1 MANNENDAHEHK
13 RGLFGWR
20 KRTKAETTVEVPEPG
35 PSTVDADRPANEPH
49 PQTAPI
55 GEPEG
60 FIASAD
66 PVDPQSIDVPEAGA
80 DGGSAAG
87 DQKSDVP
94 SAAEAGLDAHGP
106 QVSGAATQPGDRFVP
121 PAMPERP
128 VYDSGQAAADAAR
141 ILRAAR
147 ARRPAGAPDPLHEHH
162 AGAADATGTVKPAD
176 VDAAKANISETS
188 SATATPPAEPRRD
201 DVTPVD
207 AQKTESGDAAAGALA
222 SAVETPSTGEAAQ
235 ASAPEPSANAA
246 SSAPSAGASAAAAAA
261 PAPERP
267 EDSANSER
275 PANSES
281 SEKSESSQEDAP
293 APVTEPNPVAPQE
306 AAASALLAQQ
316 SDDAEKPPLDGAP
329 RTTSTYDPDVD
340 VDTHPSAQPLIAT
353 PISLD
358 DAPAAAVAPA
368 GEEPATTEP
377 AAAARPVSQPAP
389 LEAATAP
396 LAPASARDASVAAA
410 AAEVAEQPTA
420 EIPEETVEATPRPGD
435 RDDAPDAASTR
446 QIAPSVTAA
455 ATQTPAE
462 DDELEPSSA
471 PLITER
477 NVEVRHLQRS
487 FGRKN
492 RALTDVSFTARSGH
506 VTALVGVNGAGKST
520 VLQILATLL
529 KPQNG
534 EVRING
540 IDAVARPQDARS
552 SIGWVPDH
560 IPLWPRMT
568 VRHTLQTFAR
578 LYGLPR
584 AEARKRTIDLMTKT
598 GLNDVAK
605 RQARQL
611 SRGQRQLLSLARALV
626 HDPQVLLLDEPT
638 SGLDN
643 ISRDRVQAAL
653 RQLADEGKTVV
664 ISTNWFEGLDDY
676 ADHVVYLT
684 EGVSAS
690 SAEVNQAATAPRAW
704 RIRSLDPQALLEAL
718 QRFETPFDLDP
729 VTQAVEVLM
738 GSDEAAN
745 LLLARL
751 VIAGVPVHDYSPAF
765 SATEQTFR
773 ALQQQ
778 APADT
783 TESVLDALGAKT
795 DDTADASVG
804 GAADDSDGPAEASH
818 ERPRK
823 GRGRGAGRTTDRS
836 DRKGGDR

>member
-35 PSTVDADRPANEPH
+35 PSAVDADRPANEPH

-66 PVDPQSIDVPEAGA
+66 PVDPQSIDVPEADA

-87 DQKSDVP
+87 GQKPDVP

-162 AGAADATGTVKPAD
+162 EGAADVADAVKPAD
-176 VDAAKANISETS
+176 VDAAKPNASETS
-188 SATATPPAEPRRD
+188 NAASTTLAETQPD
-201 DVTPVD
+201 DVTAVEE
-207 AQKTESGDAAAGALA
+207 QTSESGDAAAGTLA
-222 SAVETPSTGEAAQ
+222 SAVATPSTGEAAK
-235 ASAPEPSANAA
+235 ASASEPSANAA
-246 SSAPSAGASAAAAAA
+246 SSAPAAAA
-261 PAPERP
+261 PAPERLK
-267 EDSANSER
+267 E
-275 PANSES
+275 SES
-281 SEKSESSQEDAP
+281 SENSEEDAP
-293 APVTEPNPVAPQE
+293 TPVTEPNPIAPQE

-316 SDDAEKPPLDGAP
+316 SDDTEQPQLGGSP
-329 RTTSTYDPDVD
+329 RTTPTYDPDVD
-340 VDTHPSAQPLIAT
+340 VDTHPSALPLIAT

-358 DAPAAAVAPA
+358 DAPAAAESSASEAPA
-368 GEEPATTEP
+368 TAEP
-377 AAAARPVSQPAP
+377 AAAAKSASRPSPF
-389 LEAATAP
+389 EAATARM
-396 LAPASARDASVAAA
+396 AAASPRDASVADA
-410 AAEVAEQPTA
+410 AAEFAEQPTA
-420 EIPEETVEATPRPGD
+420 EVPEEAVEAAPRSGD
-435 RDDAPDAASTR
+435 RDDAPHTASTR
-446 QIAPSVTAA
+446 QLDPSVTAA
-455 ATQTPAE
+455 ATQTSAE
-462 DDELEPSSA
+462 DDGLEPSSA

-492 RALTDVSFTARSGH
+492 RALIDVSFTARSGH

-778 APADT
+778 APSDT
-783 TESVLDALGAKT
+783 TESVLDALGAKP
-795 DDTADASVG
+795 DDSADASVG

-823 GRGRGAGRTTDRS
+823 GRGKGAGRTPTDRS

>member
-1 MANNENDAHEHK
+1 MANNENDAHEHR

-20 KRTKAETTVEVPEPG
+20 RRTKAETTVEVPEPG
-35 PSTVDADRPANEPH
+35 PSTVDVDRAASEPH

-66 PVDPQSIDVPEAGA
+66 PVGPQSIDVPETDA
-80 DGGSAAG
+80 DGGAALDGQQPGASTSADA
-87 DQKSDVP
+87 DR
-94 SAAEAGLDAHGP
+94 DAHGP
-106 QVSGAATQPGDRFVP
+106 QISGAATQPGDRFAP

-162 AGAADATGTVKPAD
+162 GGAVDAADARGTGDAVAD
-176 VDAAKANISETS
+176 
-188 SATATPPAEPRRD
+188 ATADGST
-201 DVTPVD
+201 
-207 AQKTESGDAAAGALA
+207 AAGADTQA
-222 SAVETPSTGEAAQ
+222 EATTATTAAVTNTTETTSTETTRGETNPSESAPGAELDGAETNPAVTTGEAAPNAAEHSAAASSAAPAADAG
-235 ASAPEPSANAA
+235 ASAPE
-246 SSAPSAGASAAAAAA
+246 
-261 PAPERP
+261 
-267 EDSANSER
+267 
-275 PANSES
+275 
-281 SEKSESSQEDAP
+281 
-293 APVTEPNPVAPQE
+293 TEPNPVAPQE
-306 AAASALLAQQ
+306 AAAGARLAQQ
-316 SDDAEKPPLDGAP
+316 SDEAGKPPFGGAP

-340 VDTHPSAQPLIAT
+340 VDTHPSALPLIAT

-358 DAPAAAVAPA
+358 D
-368 GEEPATTEP
+368 EPTGAE
-377 AAAARPVSQPAP
+377 
-389 LEAATAP
+389 
-396 LAPASARDASVAAA
+396 ASAAGF
-410 AAEVAEQPTA
+410 AEQPTA
-420 EIPEETVEATPRPGD
+420 EIPEEAASAAPQPDDPQPDSPGD
-435 RDDAPDAASTR
+435 SADAASAR
-446 QIAPSVTAA
+446 QPTPGATAA
-455 ATQTPAE
+455 AAQTPADE
-462 DDELEPSSA
+462 DDLEPSSA

-492 RALTDVSFTARSGH
+492 RALVDVSFTARSGH

-584 AEARKRTIDLMTKT
+584 AEARKRTIDLLTKT

-664 ISTNWFEGLDDY
+664 VSTNWFEGLDDY

-690 SAEVNQAATAPRAW
+690 SAEVNQAATAPRSW

-795 DDTADASVG
+795 DDSSDVDD
-804 GAADDSDGPAEASH
+804 AADRPAADSH
-818 ERPRK
+818 E
-823 GRGRGAGRTTDRS
+823 GAGRTSPDRL
-836 DRKGGDR
+836 RHHKGGDR